1 MFPEDKNGFDIDDQ
15 YYIGSSGL
23 LVKPV
28 TEKGATEASVYLAED
43 QVRGSYFVVTFN
55 NLCLM

>member
-1 MFPEDKNGFDIDDQ
+1 MFPKDQVGFDIDDQ

-28 TEKGATEASVYLAED
+28 TEKDVTETTVYLAES
-43 QVRGSYFVVTFN
+43 QV
-55 NLCLM
+55 LICLILTHIR